1 MQKPT
6 ITFSGAD
13 RIASLLVKYSY
24 QEKEGDILA
33 GTILGIEKNQ
43 TLVNLGLGYLT
54 FLPKTEIASS
64 QRKKEI
70 EELEKN
76 KTGEFLILH
85 CVPKNKKIIVSLRR
99 LHHLKLWE
107 RFKQIDF
114 KNMILYTYFEKRI
127 PGAKIVNFDGL
138 QVYLPNFHL
147 PKYYRKVITKTKP
160 VKVKILEVR
169 EKNHMVIA
177 SAKLALLKKQSL
189 LLDLGLIQDA
199 YVIKVKAFGIFLNLL
214 GIKCLLHISEISDK
228 KIENLH
234 LLYKKGDKITIKVIY
249 INNQQGKIAVSAKI

>member
-1 MQKPT
+1 MYKPS
-6 ITFSGAD
+6 TFFFGTD
-13 RIASLLVKYSY
+13 KIASLLVKYNY

-33 GTILGIEKNQ
+33 GTILGIEKKQ
-43 TLVNLGLGYLT
+43 ALVNLGLGYLT
-54 FLPKTEIASS
+54 FLPKNEISSS
-64 QRKKEI
+64 QI
-70 EELEKN
+70 ETKELEKT
-76 KTGEFLILH
+76 KTGEFLIIH
-85 CVPKNKKIIVSLRR
+85 CLPKEKKLILSLRR

-114 KNMILYTYFEKRI
+114 KNMIFYTLFEKRI
-127 PGAKIVNFDGL
+127 QGARVVNFDGL
-138 QVYLPNFHL
+138 EVYLPNFHL
-147 PKYYRKVITKTKP
+147 PKYYRKISTKIKP
-160 VKVKILEVR
+160 IKVKVLEVR

-189 LLDLGLIQDA
+189 ILDLGLIQTT
-199 YVIKVKAFGIFLNLL
+199 YVLKVKAFGIFLNIF

-234 LLYKKGDKITIKVIY
+234 ALYKKGDKICVKVIY

>member
-1 MQKPT
+1 MHKPPT
-6 ITFSGAD
+6 SVFGTD
-13 RIASLLVKYSY
+13 KIASLLVKYNY

-33 GTILGIEKNQ
+33 GTILGVEKSQ

-54 FLPKTEIASS
+54 FLPKNEITSS
-64 QRKKEI
+64 QIKKET
-70 EELEKN
+70 EELEKG
-76 KTGEFLILH
+76 KTGEFLIIH
-85 CVPKNKKIIVSLRR
+85 CLPKEKKIIVSLGR

-114 KNMILYTYFEKRI
+114 KNMIFYTVFENRI
-127 PGAKIVNFDGL
+127 KGARVVNFDGL
-138 QVYLPNFHL
+138 EIYLPNFHL
-147 PKYYRKVITKTKP
+147 PKYYRKINTKTKSI
-160 VKVKILEVR
+160 KVKILEVR

-189 LLDLGLIQDA
+189 ILDLGLIQDA
-199 YVIKVKAFGIFLNLL
+199 YVLKVKSFGIFLNLL

-228 KIENLH
+228 KIDNLH
-234 LLYKKGDKITIKVIY
+234 LLYKKGDKITVKVIY